1 MSVFGVTILKLV
13 PIAMMGIWILHT
25 TQMDDLMVS
34 LQRMRLPQAVTIPL
48 VVMFR
53 YIPTLRIEY
62 RMIRNTMDIRA
73 SVIRYGNNLS
83 IRLLRL
89 NIF

>member
-34 LQRMRLPQAVTIPL
+34 LQTHAIAAGCYNSVSGHVPL
-48 VVMFR
+48 HTYF
-53 YIPTLRIEY
+53 T
-62 RMIRNTMDIRA
+62 D
-73 SVIRYGNNLS
+73 
-83 IRLLRL
+83 
-89 NIF
+89 